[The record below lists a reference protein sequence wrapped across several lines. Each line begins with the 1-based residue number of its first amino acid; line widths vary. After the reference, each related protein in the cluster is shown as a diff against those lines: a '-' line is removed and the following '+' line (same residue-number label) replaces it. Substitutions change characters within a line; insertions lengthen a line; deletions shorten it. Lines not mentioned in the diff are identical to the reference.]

1 VKREQAALRAQ
12 AYRQRKASY
21 GGVVRSTHPPRPGRG
36 CRRGTNV
43 KRVKSGR
50 AVRPTPEGDRPRRAA
65 GATVRRVALLAL
77 GLVLVAGLV
86 AAVAGQRVP
95 EQVYTVAQVRAGLA
109 RQPAVWAGQTVLV
122 RGVAAMSVW
131 VTGSSS
137 ARGISCSGLPTS
149 GGPQSCPL
157 PLAAPSNTTTS
168 KTTLYLTLVDDSV
181 RLDPRRPVFTSQQV
195 NRLTLVLTVQ
205 HVAPNPLIALAR
217 RLPPLARFFP
227 TQAQVPGGVSRL
239 YRIRLRPTG
248 SAPCTGL
255 SFTCATGVLVDA
267 QP

>member
-1 VKREQAALRAQ
+1 M
-12 AYRQRKASY
+12 
-21 GGVVRSTHPPRPGRG
+21 
-36 CRRGTNV
+36 

-77 GLVLVAGLV
+77 GLVLVTGLV

-95 EQVYTVAQVRAGLA
+95 KQVYTVAQVRAGLA

-122 RGVAAMSVW
+122 RGVAAMSFW
-131 VTGSSS
+131 VTGPSS
-137 ARGISCSGLPTS
+137 ARGISCIGLPTS

-181 RLDPRRPVFTSQQV
+181 QLDPRRPVFTSQQV
-195 NRLTLVLTVQ
+195 NRLTLVLVVQ
-205 HVAPNPLIALAR
+205 PVAPNPLIALAR
-217 RLPPLARFFP
+217 RLPPLARFFPTQAQVPGGGARRQGRPGRALARFFP

-255 SFTCATGVLVDA
+255 SFRGGKSEAETRGKVT
-267 QP
+267 